1 MILIGLTGGIGSG
14 KSEVARLLTERG
26 AEIIDADLIVR
37 ELQQP
42 GAEVYEKMIE
52 LFGSEVVAADKSLD
66 RTAIAKKVFTD
77 ESLLKTLNQ
86 LVHPI
91 VRRVMN
97 ERVESFRDTDKVVV
111 LDIPLLVENPRE
123 GMSGLVVVDVDPEVA
138 ISRLVQ
144 FRHMNE
150 DDARRRMASQAS
162 REDRLKVADR
172 VIDNSGS
179 PDELDAQVDE
189 VWDWFA
195 TLPNAQPGAGSLAQK
210 SK

>member
-42 GAEVYEKMIE
+42 GAEIYEKMIE

-66 RTAIAKKVFTD
+66 RTAIAKKVFAD

-86 LVHPI
+86 LVHP
-91 VRRVMN
+91 VVKRVMN
-97 ERVESFRDTDKVVV
+97 ERVESFRDTEKVVI

-123 GMSGLVVVDVDPEVA
+123 GLDGVLVVDLDAEIAVK
-138 ISRLVQ
+138 RLVEQ
-144 FRHMNE
+144 RNMSA
-150 DDARRRMASQAS
+150 DDARARIAKQAT
-162 REDRLKVADR
+162 REQRLAIANH
-172 VIDNSGS
+172 VIDNSG
-179 PDELDAQVDE
+179 DR
-189 VWDWFA
+189 
-195 TLPNAQPGAGSLAQK
+195 NALSQKIEIAWSWIKSLK
-210 SK
+210 

>member
-123 GMSGLVVVDVDPEVA
+123 GLDGVLVIDLDAEIAVK
-138 ISRLVQ
+138 RLVEQ
-144 FRHMNE
+144 RNMSA
-150 DDARRRMASQAS
+150 DDARARIAKQAT
-162 REDRLKVADR
+162 REQRLAIADH
-172 VIDNSGS
+172 VIDNSG
-179 PDELDAQVDE
+179 DR
-189 VWDWFA
+189 
-195 TLPNAQPGAGSLAQK
+195 NALTQKIETAWSWIKSLK
-210 SK
+210 

>member
-123 GMSGLVVVDVDPEVA
+123 GLDGVLVVDLDAEIAVK
-138 ISRLVQ
+138 RLVEQ
-144 FRHMNE
+144 RNMSA
-150 DDARRRMASQAS
+150 DDARARIAKQAT
-162 REDRLKVADR
+162 REQRLAIADH
-172 VIDNSGS
+172 VIDNSG
-179 PDELDAQVDE
+179 DR
-189 VWDWFA
+189 
-195 TLPNAQPGAGSLAQK
+195 NALTQKIETTWSWIKSLK
-210 SK
+210 

>member
-42 GAEVYEKMIE
+42 GAEIYEKMVE

-86 LVHPI
+86 LVHP
-91 VRRVMN
+91 VVKRVMN
-97 ERVESFRDTDKVVV
+97 ERVESFRDTEKVVI

-123 GMSGLVVVDVDPEVA
+123 GLDGVLVVDLDAEIAVK
-138 ISRLVQ
+138 RLVEQ
-144 FRHMNE
+144 RNMSA
-150 DDARRRMASQAS
+150 DDARARIAKQAT
-162 REDRLKVADR
+162 REQRLAIANH
-172 VIDNSGS
+172 VIDNSG
-179 PDELDAQVDE
+179 DR
-189 VWDWFA
+189 
-195 TLPNAQPGAGSLAQK
+195 NALSQKIEIAWSWIKSLK
-210 SK
+210 